1 MTTGHARPAQCL
13 IDTAALVRANAS
25 VRPAAEVVE
34 RFAFRANDYYTSLI
48 DWDDPHDPIRKLV
61 VPCDEELVEF
71 GSLDASNEAA
81 NTPLAGLQHKYRDT
95 ALLLVTD
102 QCACFCRYCF
112 RKRLFLPGSRETH
125 RDCREGLEYIA
136 SHPEIT
142 DVLLTGGDPLTL
154 SSAFL
159 RGTVEQILAIP
170 HVRTIRIGSKTPA
183 FNPYRITD
191 DPELAQMVRDVV
203 GRGRSFYL
211 MAHFDH
217 PRELTAEALAAL
229 AMLRAAG
236 AMCVNQCP
244 LTRGINDDAEVLG
257 DLFQRCTDAGCPQY
271 YVFQCRPTTGAA
283 HFTVPL
289 VRAFGLVDRAR
300 ESVSGLS
307 RRARFC
313 LSHESGKIEI
323 VGVDE
328 RHVYA
333 RYHRRSARRT
343 PVASTSTDATT
354 RPGGW
359 ISSSR
364 SLRTHE
370 RAVRRRAARQSWCC
384 SASARTRTRA
394 SCPERQRRRR

>member
-1 MTTGHARPAQCL
+1 MVASIALHDVTAGRARPGRCL
-13 IDTAALVRANAS
+13 IDTSALSGVGS
-25 VRPAAEVVE
+25 PVQPAVEVVE

-61 VPCDEELVEF
+61 VPCDDELVEF

-81 NTPLAGLQHKYRDT
+81 NTPLPGVQHKYRDT

-125 RDCREGLEYIA
+125 RDCREGMEYIA

-154 SSAFL
+154 SSAYL

-183 FNPYRITD
+183 FNPYRVID
-191 DPELAQMVRDVV
+191 DPELAQLVRDVV
-203 GRGRSFYL
+203 ARGRSFYL
-211 MAHFDH
+211 MVHFDH

-229 AMLRAAG
+229 AVLRAAG

-244 LTRGINDDAEVLG
+244 VTRGINDDAEVLAG
-257 DLFQRCTDAGCPQY
+257 LFQRCTDAGCPQY

-289 VRAFGLVDRAR
+289 VRASGLVDQAR
-300 ESVSGLS
+300 ELVSGLS

-313 LSHESGKIEI
+313 LSHETGKIEI

-328 RHVYA
+328 RHIYA
-333 RYHRRSARRT
+333 RYHRSKYPEHAGRFFVYRRDDEAWWVDQLV
-343 PVASTSTDATT
+343 VAEQDA
-354 RPGGW
+354 
-359 ISSSR
+359 
-364 SLRTHE
+364 
-370 RAVRRRAARQSWCC
+370 
-384 SASARTRTRA
+384 
-394 SCPERQRRRR
+394 